1 MHRAIRFATLAIIVS
16 VGVSVGACSG
26 EKAPP
31 PPPRTAAQQ
40 RTVDSTV
47 GASAL
52 PGAGG
57 VRGALAAQD
66 SAKAKQ
72 AMLDSMMKNP

>member
-1 MHRAIRFATLAIIVS
+1 MHRAIRFATLAIIIS
-16 VGVSVGACSG
+16 GGVSVGACSS

-47 GASAL
+47 GASSL

>member
-1 MHRAIRFATLAIIVS
+1 MHRAIRFATLAIIIS
-16 VGVSVGACSG
+16 GGVSVGACSD
-26 EKAPP
+26 EQTP

>member
-1 MHRAIRFATLAIIVS
+1 MRHAIRFAALATTIAS
-16 VGVSVGACSG
+16 GVSVGACSG
-26 EKAPP
+26 ETSP

-47 GASAL
+47 GL

-72 AMLDSMMKNP
+72 ALLDSMLKNP